1 MIKIFGLSGSL
12 RAASFNAGLLR
23 AAAEL
28 APDGTEL
35 LVGTIKGVPPYDGD
49 AEAATGIPP
58 EVQRLKDQLAAADAL
73 LLVTPEYNNGMP
85 GVFKNAIDWMTRPAN
100 DIPGLFGGKPV
111 AVLGASP
118 GGFGTILAQNHWLPV
133 LRTLGT
139 EPWFGGRMLVSRA
152 GTLFDEK
159 GNLTDDA
166 TRKSLRKFLG
176 GFVGFIGGERS

>member
-1 MIKIFGLSGSL
+1 
-12 RAASFNAGLLR
+12 
-23 AAAEL
+23 
-28 APDGTEL
+28 
-35 LVGTIKGVPPYDGD
+35 
-49 AEAATGIPP
+49 
-58 EVQRLKDQLAAADAL
+58 
-73 LLVTPEYNNGMP
+73 
-85 GVFKNAIDWMTRPAN
+85 MTRPAN